1 MKRFIIVATFAIVA
15 LAGSPVH
22 AATRTDVANEA
33 RAITTQLAECEHP
46 SAAVSLAY
54 LQALRGVETVQ
65 MSTRIYPYTAY
76 PTEQDIAN
84 VVALVVPSPRT
95 SSSRLLGTG
104 HEWLQRARVT
114 LQAAGV
120 CS

>member
-1 MKRFIIVATFAIVA
+1 MRAAIIAAAVA
-15 LAGSPVH
+15 LLPATTH

-46 SAAVSLAY
+46 SATVSLAY
-54 LQALRGVETVQ
+54 LQARKGVETVQ
-65 MSTRIYPYTAY
+65 MSTRIYPYTPY

-84 VVALVVPSPRT
+84 VVALVVPAPRT
-95 SSSRLLGTG
+95 TNSRLLGTG

-114 LQAAGV
+114 LETAGV